1 MERFAEEACLQARG
15 GVRYWRPNHPYG
27 RRHSKHMT
35 DKRLYISTAPTRE
48 EANTLASE
56 MVGRRLAACVNILG
70 PVASVYRWQGEV
82 ENSEEFLL
90 LIKSTEECG
99 AAIQQ
104 VLTELHSYK
113 VPELIC
119 LPIEGGLESYLS
131 WIAASVKKG

>member
-1 MERFAEEACLQARG
+1 
-15 GVRYWRPNHPYG
+15 
-27 RRHSKHMT
+27 MT